1 MTLKASSRTLPYQSF
16 ADWAQAT
23 RQAEKPPSQA
33 ELKQVARQF
42 QVPLADAQAVREELL
57 KKQSGQLDDAGHR
70 SKGLRKESQG
80 GLPQGMV
87 KAKGIGA
94 AAALVKGA
102 PVVDKPLKLP
112 AGFDARQAVLFNAVP
127 LKSSD
132 PQLKHI
138 ELLQLSDGGKHRF
151 DVQVGV
157 PAKAGE
163 APTITLRLY
172 DDKGSPGRSGGL
184 NPELAA
190 TLLPILDV
198 ATSRSQ
204 VSDGPKLHA
213 GRAVL
218 HEVLAAAEVLVAAKG
233 GAPREAEHKA
243 IEDAAVA
250 FDKGQHANAEG
261 VLAKLATTSP
271 HGDVRA
277 RAHFLLGDMVARF
290 GRTDE
295 AIHHVITAFPRLSRG
310 GQVQAQNFLAHELN
324 TQREFPRAEHFARG
338 AIREGL
344 ALRDQG
350 QKLDLGSA
358 WFALGFALKNQGK
371 MDEAV
376 EAMRGSLKERP
387 QSTATALA
395 LAGYLAMAGKKDE
408 AQKLFASI
416 PVPPRDQLAHID
428 YHSNAAW
435 FAGVS
440 RDKPAVLASVANALD
455 SAKRLNFA
463 GTLNYFQTEP
473 DLDWL
478 RADKDFQALLARY
491 SA

>member
-1 MTLKASSRTLPYQSF
+1 MTMKATSHSLPHKSF

-57 KKQSGQLDDAGHR
+57 KKQAGQLDDAGDR
-70 SKGLRKESQG
+70 TKGLRKESQG

-102 PVVDKPLKLP
+102 PIVEKPLKLP
-112 AGFDARQAVLFNAVP
+112 AGFDATKATLFNAVP

-132 PQLKHI
+132 ADLKHV

-151 DVQVGV
+151 DVRVGV
-157 PAKAGE
+157 PAKVGE
-163 APTITLRLY
+163 APTISLQLY
-172 DDKGSPGRSGGL
+172 NANGSPGRSGGL

-190 TLLPILDV
+190 ALIPILDV

-233 GAPREAEHKA
+233 GAPREVEHQA
-243 IEDAAVA
+243 IQDAALA
-250 FDKGQHANAEG
+250 FDKGQHASAEG
-261 VLAKLATTSP
+261 VLAKLTTSSP
-271 HGDVRA
+271 HADVRA
-277 RAHFLLGDMVARF
+277 RAHFILGDMVARF

-310 GQVQAQNFLAHELN
+310 GQVQAQEFLARQLN
-324 TQREFPRAEHFARG
+324 SQREFPRAEHFARG
-338 AIREGL
+338 AIAEGL
-344 ALRDQG
+344 SLRDQG

-408 AQKLFASI
+408 AQQMFASI
-416 PVPPRDQLAHID
+416 PVPPASELAHMD
-428 YHSNAAW
+428 YHTNAAW

-440 RDKPAVLASVANALD
+440 RDKPAVLASVEAALET
-455 SAKRLNFA
+455 AKRLSYA
-463 GTLNYFQTEP
+463 GNLHYFQTEP

-491 SA
+491 TP